1 MAAVLLP
8 PSSEKRREA
17 DRAGTNAECSEFWFP
32 NLASLGA
39 DITRTGKIT
48 PNNYQNRFTWHGKD
62 NNMGHS
68 HNDVLH
74 YSAILG

>member
-17 DRAGTNAECSEFWFP
+17 DWAGTNAERSEFWFP
-32 NLASLGA
+32 NLASLWA
-39 DITRTGKIT
+39 DIPRTGKIT
-48 PNNYQNRFTWHGKD
+48 PNNFQSRFTWRGKD
-62 NNMGHS
+62 NNPG

-74 YSAILG
+74 HSAVLG